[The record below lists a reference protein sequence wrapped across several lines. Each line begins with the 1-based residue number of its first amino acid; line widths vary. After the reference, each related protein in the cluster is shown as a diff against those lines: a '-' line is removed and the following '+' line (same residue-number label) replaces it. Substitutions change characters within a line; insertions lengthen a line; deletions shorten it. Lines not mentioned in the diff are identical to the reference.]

1 MNKEESKAA
10 VLARLIGKP
19 GDQNHAALVSG
30 FLKRADTLTKTH
42 ADGLNDEEA
51 RQALKDLRDAYRD
64 YRREDLARLQA
75 AIPASKKEHTDA
87 GTIKSKATSILRGV
101 YKALLELLL
110 CERNMNLTIESI
122 RQEITAL
129 GGDPKAALK
138 IPATALSSD
147 LPIQVAVA
155 IKRRGVLNAEIAR
168 MQKMESIVG
177 MIEAVLN
184 YVELSVSE
192 LMTPEKAKPVLNDF
206 TKLFRKMKFPQAH
219 KLLAE
224 TAQQETG
231 RLFMRKK
238 KFKRGRWKFIL
249 EVTDILIAL
258 AEKFKADL
266 RSSGEDI
273 FLKKDE
279 LRKALE
285 HSQKQISITVDFLEK
300 YRIPEIRMRLDAL
313 QRQREKI
320 GAEVGTLQTYHAL
333 IEEIERGCA
342 APMMTL
348 KEVNDFEAGPFK
360 QANITIEKKSV
371 EIQKFLEFIRE
382 KGKNPDPEAVS
393 ESDMAGMKL
402 KTD

>member
-1 MNKEESKAA
+1 MDKEEGKAA
-10 VLARLIGKP
+10 ILARLIGKP
-19 GDQNHAALVSG
+19 GEWNHAALVSG
-30 FLKRADTLTKTH
+30 FLKRADALTKTQ

-51 RQALKDLRDAYRD
+51 RQALKDLCDAYRD
-64 YRREDLARLQA
+64 YRREDLTRLQA
-75 AIPASKKEHTDA
+75 AIPPAKKEHTDA
-87 GTIKSKATSILRGV
+87 GTVKSKATSILRGV

-110 CERNMNLTIESI
+110 CERDLNLTIESI
-122 RQEITAL
+122 RQEIETL

-147 LPIQVAVA
+147 LPVQVAVA

-168 MQKMESIVG
+168 MQKMESIVK
-177 MIEAVLN
+177 MIEAVLS
-184 YVELSVSE
+184 YVELSVNE
-192 LMTPEKAKPVLNDF
+192 LMTPEKAKPVLSDF
-206 TKLFRKMKFPQAH
+206 TKLFRKMKFPQAR

-238 KFKRGRWKFIL
+238 KFKRGRWKFML
-249 EVTDILIAL
+249 EVADILVAL
-258 AEKFKADL
+258 AEKFKKDL
-266 RSSGEDI
+266 RSAGEDI

-279 LRKALE
+279 LKKALE
-285 HSQKQISITVDFLEK
+285 HSQKQLSITIDFLEK

-313 QRQREKI
+313 ERQREKI
-320 GAEVGTLQTYHAL
+320 HAEVGTLQTYHAL

-371 EIQKFLEFIRE
+371 EIQKFVEFIHE